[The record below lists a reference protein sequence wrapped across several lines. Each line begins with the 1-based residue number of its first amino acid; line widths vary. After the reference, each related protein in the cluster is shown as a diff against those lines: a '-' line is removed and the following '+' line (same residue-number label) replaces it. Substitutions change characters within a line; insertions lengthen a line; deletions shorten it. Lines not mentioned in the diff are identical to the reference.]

1 MTSVRYYEHSHTK
14 FVFEYKYTTGGPFG
28 YIWDHAGSPI
38 LRMNGLDESY
48 ETLEEIIEAE
58 KGIRKYREFFRIVRV
73 TYDVIYFEQKT

>member
-1 MTSVRYYEHSHTK
+1 
-14 FVFEYKYTTGGPFG
+14 
-28 YIWDHAGSPI
+28 
-38 LRMNGLDESY
+38 MNGLDESY